1 MSRRGRNEPCR
12 CGSGKK
18 YKRCCLPTDEAAQR
32 AGRHAAE
39 EQAKARLLALEQRKR
54 ALLNDW
60 RAAEAADEEDRIFVK
75 ESNAVADL
83 IQAGR
88 LDEAEVAAKC
98 LVERYPGA
106 TDGLERLGHVYETR
120 GDMKT
125 AAKHYR
131 DALAQAERLGFQDDE
146 HFVWL
151 RELADRIDPP

>member
-1 MSRRGRNEPCR
+1 MSRLGRNDPCR

-18 YKRCCLPTDEAAQR
+18 YKRCCLHADEAAQR
-32 AGRHAAE
+32 AVRHAAE
-39 EQAKARLLALEQRKR
+39 EQAKARLLALEERER
-54 ALLNDW
+54 ALLDEW
-60 RAAEAADEEDRIFVK
+60 RVARTNDEEDRIFVE
-75 ESNAVADL
+75 ESNAVVDL

-88 LDEAEVAAKC
+88 LDEAEAAAK
-98 LVERYPGA
+98 LLIERYPGA

-131 DALAQAERLGFQDDE
+131 DALVQAERLGFQDDE

-151 RELADRIDPP
+151 KELADRIDPP